1 MSKDILIC
9 HAKEDKSTIVHPLVS
24 ALEKEGIS
32 YWLDDEQIAWG
43 ESVTAKVNEGLR
55 KSEYVVVIISR
66 TFLLKNWP
74 QRELWAALNRE
85 AQTGE
90 AKILPLFVGNDA
102 DIQDFLSKLPLLN
115 DKRYLVW
122 DGSPQSVVRSFL
134 NLIQRDSRVVPER
147 EELLNCDL
155 CRTPFARGILV
166 CPGCKRTIVYGLT
179 RDERLDKRHLGMMGT
194 AILLTIF
201 FLPTALNLFSQPES
215 KFRNVLRSLYN
226 VLYPPT
232 PTHGVSTPAIDE
244 LGMLVLL
251 LIIGG
256 AVSLIVGFAVERY
269 AIKKGCTLVRTL
281 PE

>member
-1 MSKDILIC
+1 MNIDVLIC
-9 HAKEDKSTIVHPLVS
+9 HAKEDKSAIVNPLVS

-43 ESVTAKVNEGLR
+43 ESVTAKVNEGLK

-90 AKILPLFVGNDA
+90 ARILPLFVGSDA
-102 DIQDFLSKLPLLN
+102 DIQDFLSELPLLN

-134 NLIQRDSRVVPER
+134 DLVHRGSRVVPER
-147 EELLNCDL
+147 EELLICNL
-155 CRTPFARGILV
+155 CRTPFERGILV

-179 RDERLDKRHLGMMGT
+179 RDERLLKRELATMGT
-194 AILLTIF
+194 AFLLMIF
-201 FLPTALNLFSQPES
+201 VLPTALSRIN
-215 KFRNVLRSLYN
+215 
-226 VLYPPT
+226 
-232 PTHGVSTPAIDE
+232 E
-244 LGMLVLL
+244 LGMALWLFV
-251 LIIGG
+251 IGG
-256 AVSLIVGFAVERY
+256 AVSLIAGFAFERH
-269 AIKKGCTLVRTL
+269 AINKGRNLVRTL
-281 PE
+281 P